1 MNKTTKPKDAV
12 SAAFKASLDE
22 AVKHARGR
30 KARVKVEILNVRTTG
45 EDVRQARQ
53 ILNVSQPQF
62 ARLMVVSSET
72 VKKWEQNKNPIPA
85 SVGYWVVGLKVRP
98 GITKKLLFELAG
110 RPGVRRGRAV
120 GHRVLAGHDDHEVV
134 VAVGPQLNGYGPR
147 ALTSVL
153 CATLAPHGIGT
164 AQEEARDVCGSPC
177 FARQRGGPDR

>member
-45 EDVRQARQ
+45 EDVRRARQ

-72 VKKWEQNKNPIPA
+72 VKKWEQNKNPVPA

-110 RPGVRRGRAV
+110 RPGVRSGRAV
-120 GHRVLAGHDDHEVV
+120 LSVTPLVMWR
-134 VAVGPQLNGYGPR
+134 PSQR
-147 ALTSVL
+147 ASR
-153 CATLAPHGIGT
+153 LAPSVSILCSI
-164 AQEEARDVCGSPC
+164 RYCS
-177 FARQRGGPDR
+177 

>member
-72 VKKWEQNKNPIPA
+72 VKKWEQNKNPVPA

-110 RPGVRRGRAV
+110 RPGVRSGRAV
-120 GHRVLAGHDDHEVV
+120 GHRGLA
-134 VAVGPQLNGYGPR
+134 A
-147 ALTSVL
+147 
-153 CATLAPHGIGT
+153 
-164 AQEEARDVCGSPC
+164 
-177 FARQRGGPDR
+177 